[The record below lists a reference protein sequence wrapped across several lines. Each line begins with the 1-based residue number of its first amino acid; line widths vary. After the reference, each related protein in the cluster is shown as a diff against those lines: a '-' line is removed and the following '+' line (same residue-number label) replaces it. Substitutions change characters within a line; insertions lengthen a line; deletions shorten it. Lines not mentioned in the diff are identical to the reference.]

1 MGIWN
6 QRKQK
11 SAYKPL
17 PDDTYD
23 SNYFKI
29 NYDNKYKTVRD
40 HTNKRQVFSAEKII
54 EEMMSVGI
62 SLYNAIDILKEIS
75 PVFRRDISTK
85 VIHRAIY
92 QALVR
97 RNSSSSETF
106 LWGTK
111 KAITIIGEGGFE
123 YDLSFNVLR
132 SLILDTLSY
141 QGWEHSKKT
150 LKFVTNELFRI
161 TRSFR
166 AFKIKEVVIQNLIP
180 LIFRQVIGFNPFD
193 VDPVQYCHIAQQYF
207 EDAPVRVH
215 SQEEIIEKVTD
226 AYLDVCRSIL
236 VPFRYLPG
244 PNVHNTSAMLVKLAK
259 DKLHEEKY
267 VTLDERL
274 LYVSGQTSNLFAKV
288 TQKPETIYEHRKHL
302 EELIQELI
310 AYSERINTEYSLRA
324 IHILH
329 YSGVELFSWHD
340 DSESHDNLLFGA
352 AMTGIQGLLQEISS
366 GGKTRVI
373 EQENSVITIEI
384 RKSFYVIFI
393 ADVRSSGLISKHGK
407 ITRLIEKD
415 LGEEINSFTGVTT
428 DLNIKL
434 QPIISDFL
442 SQIGIKASF

>member
-1 MGIWN
+1 MGIWD
-6 QRKQK
+6 QRKRRPTY
-11 SAYKPL
+11 SPL
-17 PDDTYD
+17 PEDTLD
-23 SNYFKI
+23 ANYFKT

-40 HTNKRQVFSAEKII
+40 HTGKRQVFSAEKII

-62 SLYNAIDILKEIS
+62 SLYDAIDILKEIS

-92 QALVR
+92 QSLVK

-111 KAITIIGEGGFE
+111 KAITIIGEGRVE

-132 SLILDTLSY
+132 NLVLDALAY

-166 AFKIKEVVIQNLIP
+166 AFKIKEAVIQNLIP

-193 VDPVQYCHIAQQYF
+193 VDHVQSCPIAKQYF
-207 EDAPVRVH
+207 EDTSTKNDSH
-215 SQEEIIEKVTD
+215 EEIVEKLTE
-226 AYLDVCRSIL
+226 AYFDVCRSIL

-244 PNVHNTSAMLVKLAK
+244 PNIHNTSAMLLKLAK
-259 DKLHEEKY
+259 DKLNEEKY

-274 LYVSGQTSNLFAKV
+274 LYISGQVSNLFAKI
-288 TQKPETIYEHRKHL
+288 TEKPEIIEEHRDNV

-310 AYSERINTEYSLRA
+310 TYSERINSEYRLRA

-329 YSGVELFSWHD
+329 YSGAELFSWHD
-340 DSESHDNLLFGA
+340 SSESQTNILFGA
-352 AMTGIQGLLQEISS
+352 AMTGIQSLLQEISS
-366 GGKTRVI
+366 GGKTKVI
-373 EQENSVITIEI
+373 EQENSVTLITSLE
-384 RKSFYVIFI
+384 SFYVIFV
-393 ADVRSSGLISKHGK
+393 ADARNSGLISKHGK
-407 ITRLIEKD
+407 ITRFIEKS
-415 LGEEINSFTGVTT
+415 LGAEINKFNGVTT
-428 DLNIKL
+428 DLNLKL
-434 QPIISDFL
+434 QPIISEFL
-442 SQIGIKASF
+442 TQIGIKPSF